1 MEKSFE
7 EGRNMDLSM
16 SLSVKEL
23 SSMANKEQIKFDSIS
38 LYVEV
43 SFSPPF
49 WCSYLHSALLDQ
61 IY

>member
-16 SLSVKEL
+16 NLSVKEL

-43 SFSPPF
+43 SIIPPF
-49 WCSYLHSALLDQ
+49 
-61 IY
+61 